1 MLKRF
6 LFAAFCVLAIVL
18 AGCSSSNNLLFGQVE
33 ATVGIHPVVVTD
45 CYRISVPPP
54 RMMQDQSAELLY
66 RFTPCRDADVVIRG
80 EALFVN
86 GVSYGPLR
94 PEDSVLV
101 DHGVVSISGRKA
113 APANRN

>member
-1 MLKRF
+1 MLRD
-6 LFAAFCVLAIVL
+6 
-18 AGCSSSNNLLFGQVE
+18 S
-33 ATVGIHPVVVTD
+33 
-45 CYRISVPPP
+45 
-54 RMMQDQSAELLY
+54 SAEPLY
-66 RFTPCRDADVVIRG
+66 RFTPCRDADVVIRR

-86 GVSYGPLR
+86 GVSYGPLK